1 MSASSNA
8 YRDTAGLTWIAMRL
22 LHNNLQLEIN
32 KVNDTINVEQLFLLM
47 ELDYED
53 GLRPSVLAKR
63 MVRSKGTL
71 SSLIR
76 HAKRNE
82 YIAVTD
88 DPKNRNAKRVF
99 LTIYGKKI
107 HDQLK
112 PIITEAVANS
122 MSHVAP
128 ENLAIV
134 EEAMSGIIRTFSPEW
149 FDFEDKEQ
157 QQD

>member
-8 YRDTAGLTWIAMRL
+8 YRDTAGITWIAMRL

-47 ELDYED
+47 ELDSED

-88 DPKNRNAKRVF
+88 DPKNKNAKRVF

-112 PIITEAVANS
+112 PIIADTVANA

-128 ENLAIV
+128 ENLTIV
-134 EEAMSGIIRTFSPEW
+134 DQAMSGIIKTFSPEL
-149 FDFEDKEQ
+149 FDLEVKEKKQ
-157 QQD
+157 A

>member
-1 MSASSNA
+1 MLSPSNA
-8 YRDTAGLTWIAMRL
+8 YRDTAGQTWIAMRL

-32 KVNDTINVEQLFLLM
+32 KVNNVINVEQLFLLM

-88 DPKNRNAKRVF
+88 DPKNKNAKRVF
-99 LTIYGKKI
+99 LTVYGKKI

-112 PIITEAVANS
+112 PIITDVVANS
-122 MSHVAP
+122 MTHISP
-128 ENLAIV
+128 EHLVIV
-134 EEAMSGIIRTFSPEW
+134 EEAMAGIIKTFSPEW
-149 FDFEDKEQ
+149 FDSEDK
-157 QQD
+157 